1 MSIVKDQSC
10 PWLYQ
15 SVKDSIPL
23 ALFILDSDF
32 IIIDYNRR
40 AQELLGCKGA
50 DFLGQP
56 INNILKEDLW
66 DKDSYLLRVINE
78 GLYVENFESR
88 VFNRRGEKIPVLV
101 NAYPIKD
108 KELIIG
114 LVIYLAD
121 AREIKRYEAQ
131 KKQFMSMLAHDFKA
145 PLVITLGLIRRLLE
159 EKAGPITAKQQTY
172 LKTISK
178 ELSRLESLILSFLD
192 MLRFETGQYRLQLM
206 PCELDTLIKEVC
218 ERFKLNAEKNDIS
231 LLYSLPSEGVQIVA
245 DRLQLERVLSNL
257 IDNAIKYSP
266 KGTKVRIRLS
276 KENDSVVIRV
286 EDEGQGIPQEAL
298 PHIFDPF
305 YRVKTKKEGV
315 SLGTG
320 LGLTIVKNIVDAHGG
335 SINVQSK
342 PGQGTIFTV
351 KIPRLCQ
358 LQPRK

>member
-1 MSIVKDQSC
+1 MSDIKAQSC
-10 PWLYQ
+10 AWLYQ
-15 SVKDSIPL
+15 AVKDSIPL
-23 ALFILDSDF
+23 ALFILDCDF
-32 IIIDYNRR
+32 VIIDYNRR
-40 AQELLGCKGA
+40 AQELLGCEET
-50 DFLGQP
+50 DFIGQP
-56 INNILKEDLW
+56 INNILREELW

-78 GLYVENFESR
+78 GLFVENFESR
-88 VFNRRGEKIPVLV
+88 VFSRRGEKIPVLV
-101 NAYPIKD
+101 NAYPIKEKD
-108 KELIIG
+108 SIIG

-131 KKQFMSMLAHDFKA
+131 KKYFMSMLAHDFKA
-145 PLVITLGLIRRLLE
+145 PLVITLGLIKRLLE
-159 EKAGPITAKQQTY
+159 EKAGPITTKQQTY
-172 LKTISK
+172 LETISK
-178 ELSRLESLILSFLD
+178 ELSKLESLILSFLD

-206 PCELDTLIKEVC
+206 PCELDTVIREVC
-218 ERFKLNAEKNDIS
+218 ERFKLSAEKNNIS
-231 LLYSLPSEGVQIVA
+231 LIYSLASEGVQIVA

-266 KGTKVRIRLS
+266 EGTEVRVRLL
-276 KENDSVVIRV
+276 KENDSAVIEV
-286 EDEGQGIPQEAL
+286 EDQGQGIPQEAL

-315 SLGTG
+315 SVGTG

-358 LQPRK
+358 LQLKK